1 MSVPYIQGLLQAI
14 SEDHRLH
21 KPDDQ
26 NYTGRLGNNVYI
38 SLGNFKNNQVHIH
51 IYFNDEKEEGEWVL
65 TCRNDQGNEITMP
78 GRMPGRMPGYH
89 EQNSFNENLSYEFYI
104 KLFYDSLM
112 ECLHQRRPRKTEG
125 IPFGRPGVD
134 AYTMGAQKKYL
145 KYKMKYLEL
154 KKILKLN

>member
-14 SEDHRLH
+14 SEDPRLH
-21 KPDDQ
+21 KPHDQ
-26 NYTGRLGNNVYI
+26 NYTGRSGNDVYI
-38 SLGNFKNNQVHIH
+38 SLGSLKNNQVHIH
-51 IYFNDEKEEGEWVL
+51 IYFNDENQEGGWTV
-65 TCRNDQGNEITMP
+65 TCRDEGGKEIT
-78 GRMPGRMPGYH
+78 MPGRMPGYH
-89 EQNSFNENLSYEFYI
+89 EQNSFNEDLSYEFYI
-104 KLFYDSLM
+104 NLFFDSLM
-112 ECLHQRRPRKTEG
+112 ECLYQIRPRKTEE